1 MKIYG
6 GIFEK
11 ENAYKVMQE
20 IDTELQNPTI
30 WDSVEHSTQLL
41 QKKARVQEHIQKQE
55 KVQASIATIEEY
67 LYFVNEGEHDAI
79 DAFVESVYIA
89 KKLIESMEV
98 EMLFVKEEDK
108 YGALVELHAGA
119 GGKDAQDWTQ
129 MLARMYERF
138 AVEKGYTVRCVD
150 YLAGDEAGIKSITL
164 EISGEYAY
172 GLLQYERGI
181 HRLIRIS
188 PFDSSG
194 KRHTSFASVDI
205 LPSIEENTVIVIKE
219 SDLRIDTFR
228 SSGPGGQSVNT
239 TSSAVRI
246 THIPTGITVQC
257 QNERSQHANK
267 ESALR
272 ILQARL
278 YRMEQEK
285 IQEQKQSSYNS
296 KDAINFGSQIR
307 TYTLHPYMLVKDHR
321 TNVES
326 SDVEGILDGD
336 ITLFLESSLTFY
348 RQSME

>member
-1 MKIYG
+1 M
-6 GIFEK
+6 
-11 ENAYKVMQE
+11 N
-20 IDTELQNPTI
+20 
-30 WDSVEHSTQLL
+30 SV
-41 QKKARVQEHIQKQE
+41 A
-55 KVQASIATIEEY
+55 EY
-67 LYFVNEGEHDAI
+67 LYFAQEGEEEAVN
-79 DAFVESVYIA
+79 AFVEAVCQA
-89 KKLIESMEV
+89 QAMIESIEI
-98 EMLFVKEEDK
+98 ELLFVKPEDK
-108 YGALVELHAGA
+108 YGALLELHAGA

-129 MLARMYERF
+129 MLSRMYERF
-138 AVEKGYTVRCVD
+138 GIRKGYKVECVD

-164 EISGEYAY
+164 QIEGEYAY

-194 KRHTSFASVDI
+194 KRHTSFASVDV
-205 LPSIEENTVIVIKE
+205 LPSIEENTSIVIKD

-246 THIPTGITVQC
+246 IHIPTGVVVQC

-272 ILQARL
+272 ILKARL

-285 IQEQKQSSYNS
+285 IQEQKQSSYDS
-296 KDAINFGSQIR
+296 KEAINFGSQIR

-321 TNVES
+321 TQTER
-326 SDVEGILDGD
+326 SDVEGVLDGD
-336 ITLFLESSLTFY
+336 ISVFLKSSLEFY
-348 RQSME
+348 SREIK